1 MFKQFSLR
9 PARMRVAAGDEG
21 RRVRF
26 GTRLVAIGGGSGKA
40 APRGWPS
47 AWAFVLSF
55 LTGAATMFLLDP
67 RMGRRR
73 RALIRDK
80 GVAGYHFLTR
90 RLPSATRKR
99 GVWVRDRL
107 RGMTY
112 ELRHVVTR
120 DGHLAPAD
128 DVELAQRV
136 RSEVFRDPAIPDG
149 AINVDAHEGVVTL
162 RGELPSS
169 DMIERVVEATERV
182 RGVRKVRSLLHPPA
196 TTTTGPAEAGA
207 EQTSG
212 GEPRGS

>member
-1 MFKQFSLR
+1 MPL
-9 PARMRVAAGDEG
+9 
-21 RRVRF
+21 
-26 GTRLVAIGGGSGKA
+26 LAIGRGSDEA
-40 APRGWPS
+40 VSRRWRS
-47 AWAFVLSF
+47 ARALVLSF
-55 LTGAATMFLLDP
+55 LAGAAAMFLLDP

-120 DGHLAPAD
+120 DGHLAPPD

-136 RSEVFRDPAIPDG
+136 RSEAFRDPEIPDG

-169 DMIERVVEATERV
+169 DVIERVVEATERV
-182 RGVRKVRSLLHPPA
+182 RGVRRVRSLLHPPA
-196 TTTTGPAEAGA
+196 PTTGPAEAGA
-207 EQTSG
+207 EQASSG
-212 GEPRGS
+212 KPHGG